1 MQDANRIW
9 QFGRWIARRRPGS
22 ARLSWTGGEISL
34 GVRDGRIHSAEGPD
48 VGDLVDRLACEPTD
62 ETDLLAAA
70 RELGRRYRIPETQAM
85 GAAKEIL
92 QRSLHDWLMDP
103 DRELDL
109 DDTAPDAVE
118 GATISITHALVEL
131 VLADT
136 SGEVAHRVLPD
147 RNAVLQRSPAFLE
160 LYAPLR
166 LSEEADLIVAGITG
180 SATAGDIADGSNH
193 NAEEVLRLEAA
204 LVATGILE
212 AAEPELPAAELDWPS
227 VDVDDDEIVVRRKL
241 PVWLIA
247 AVAGLLIVIVAVLA
261 LVLFGG
267 NDDDRAAVEGSGDWG
282 VVVEM
287 GCEPQDLQRML
298 RKRNLERKA
307 LRTVKA
313 DPTNGDTCFRLIWG
327 SFPSREAAE
336 AAIDGVPPTL
346 VEDGFEMH
354 VIEVSG
360 DEADPAA
367 LGGGE

>member
-1 MQDANRIW
+1 MW
-9 QFGRWIARRRPGS
+9 QFGRWIARRQPGT

-34 GVRDGRIHSAEGPD
+34 GVRDGRIHTAAGLD
-48 VGDLVDRLACEPTD
+48 VGELVDRLSCEPID
-62 ETDLLAAA
+62 EADLLAAA

-92 QRSLHDWLMDP
+92 QQSLHDWLMDP
-103 DRELDL
+103 DRQLDL
-109 DDTAPDAVE
+109 DDSAPEAAD

-136 SGEVAHRVLPD
+136 SGEIAHRVVPD
-147 RNAVLQRSPAFLE
+147 RDAVLQRSPAFLE

-180 SATAGDIADGSNH
+180 SATAGDIADSSTH
-193 NAEEVLRLEAA
+193 DAEEVLRLEAA
-204 LVATGILE
+204 LVVTGILE
-212 AAEPELPAAELDWPS
+212 AAEPELPTAELDWPS
-227 VDVDDDEIVVRRKL
+227 VGDDDDVVIRRKV

-247 AVAGLLIVIVAVLA
+247 VVAGLLVVIVAVLA

-267 NDDDRAAVEGSGDWG
+267 GDDDRAAVEGSGDWG

-287 GCEPQDLQRML
+287 GCEPRDLQRML

-313 DPTNGDTCFRLIWG
+313 DPANGDTCFRLIWG

-336 AAIDGVPPTL
+336 AAIDGVPPNL

-360 DEADPAA
+360 DEADPGA